1 MKEFRGLNF
10 AIFNATAGKYG
21 FNLTSSISRIALYSL
36 FSCTSFCIFSMFS
49 TALDK
54 NFLHILFTSY
64 KIAALKSYNIVINH
78 YRCIFIIV
86 HCKKKNN
93 NNKINKRMLFLFHNN
108 NFVKKNYK
116 MMQKEWCG
124 CCWFF
129 SCFVLVVVF
138 QCKYL
143 YHLHEN
149 VCIKCWS

>member
-21 FNLTSSISRIALYSL
+21 FNLTSSISRIASYSL

-86 HCKKKNN
+86 HHGKSAFNIVKKKTIII
-93 NNKINKRMLFLFHNN
+93 KSI
-108 NFVKKNYK
+108 
-116 MMQKEWCG
+116 KECY
-124 CCWFF
+124 FYF
-129 SCFVLVVVF
+129 TIITL
-138 QCKYL
+138 
-143 YHLHEN
+143 
-149 VCIKCWS
+149 